1 MSHSMLRTALAAT
14 CISALAAGLA
24 LAAGGTNGETERI
37 SLDSAGQQA
46 LQGAYEP
53 SISRDGQRIAFQT
66 SAALLPTD
74 TNGHTDIYVYDRG
87 ADLLML
93 ASTTALGALGNGTS
107 FDAAISGDGR
117 WVAFATHATNFVG
130 FDLNGESDVMLKD
143 LLTGALT
150 RVSSSPGSLF
160 AGSGESRKPAVSYDG
175 RYVAFHTTS
184 NQYSPD
190 DTNATLDVYVRDFQN
205 GSFQLV
211 SRGLAGAAANG
222 SASSASIS
230 DDGRFIAFQS
240 TATNLVAGDTNGVS
254 DVFVRDMWGGL
265 GTELVS
271 RVPLGALGNGSS
283 TQPSISAN
291 GRYVAFTTMAT
302 NFVFGDT
309 NGSSEVYLVDRALD
323 VLRHVSGAHGGGF
336 SAFGH
341 SYEPSVSSDGRFV
354 AFTSSAPNVA
364 AVGTLFQSSYVR
376 DMTRGVTYYV
386 SSASGPAAAGDAT
399 SLRPCLNADG
409 SIVAFHSSAANLV
422 PGDTND
428 STDVF
433 VRTLYPDP
441 LTYCT
446 SSVTSGGCEPR
457 MHSSGLPRASQN
469 AGFVVSCD
477 DVPNNKLG
485 LFFYG
490 FDGRQAVPFGA
501 GTFCLRTPV
510 QRTPIMNS
518 AGNPGSVSDCSG
530 SYSLDFNAYAKG
542 LLGAA
547 APAELT
553 SVGQRVNVQCW
564 GRDPQGALATTF
576 LSNALEYVVG
586 P

>member
-1 MSHSMLRTALAAT
+1 MSHSMLRTVLATTCTCALV
-14 CISALAAGLA
+14 AGLVS
-24 LAAGGTNGETERI
+24 AAGGTNGVTERI
-37 SLDSAGQQA
+37 SLDSAGQQV

-74 TNGHTDIYVYDRG
+74 TNGHTDIYVYDRSL
-87 ADLLML
+87 DQLLL
-93 ASTTALGALGNGTS
+93 ASTSAAGSLGNGTS

-150 RVSSSPGSLF
+150 RVSSSPGSAF

-184 NQYSPD
+184 NQYSPQ

-211 SRGLAGAAANG
+211 SRGLAGAAADS

-240 TATNLVAGDTNGVS
+240 TATNLVAGDTNGEC

-265 GTELVS
+265 GTMLVS
-271 RVPLGALGNGSS
+271 RVPLGALGNDESW
-283 TQPSISAN
+283 QPSISAS
-291 GRYVAFTTMAT
+291 GRYVAFTTRAT

-309 NGSSEVYLVDRALD
+309 NGSSEVYLVDRSLN

-336 SAFGH
+336 SGFGH
-341 SYEPSVSSDGRFV
+341 SFEPSVSGDGRFV
-354 AFTSSAPNVA
+354 AFTSSAPNLA
-364 AVGTLFQSSYVR
+364 SVGSTFQSSYVR
-376 DMTRGVTYYV
+376 DMTRGETYYV
-386 SSASGPAAAGDAT
+386 SSASGPAVGGDGA

-409 SIVAFHSSAANLV
+409 SLVAFHSSAANLV

-428 STDVF
+428 RTDVF
-433 VRTLYPDP
+433 LRTLYADP
-441 LTYCT
+441 LTYC
-446 SSVTSGGCEPR
+446 SSSLTSGGCEPS
-457 MHSSGLPRASQN
+457 MSSVGLPRVSQN
-469 AGFVVSCD
+469 VGFVVTCD
-477 DVPNNKLG
+477 DVPNNKFG

-490 FDGRQAVPFGA
+490 FGGRQAVPFGG
-501 GTFCLRTPV
+501 GTFCMLTPVVRTPV
-510 QRTPIMNS
+510 MNS
-518 AGNPGSVSDCSG
+518 GGNPVSVSDCSG
-530 SYSLDFNAYAKG
+530 HYALDFNAYSKG
-542 LLGAA
+542 LLGV
-547 APAELT
+547 APHPALNI
-553 SVGQRVNVQCW
+553 VGQRVDVQCW
-564 GRDPQGALATTF
+564 GRDPQGVVATTF
-576 LSNALEYVVG
+576 LSDALEFVVG